1 MNPPQGVT
9 KTILRPGNGRDSPH
23 TGDTVIIDYTGYL
36 YDETRGEN
44 EYFMGTQCVPAN
56 ANNSPIYLPLLV
68 LACILGIPRL
78 EGSAKQLTDL

>member
-1 MNPPQGVT
+1 MNTPQGVT

-23 TGDTVIIDYTGYL
+23 TGDTVVIDYTGYL

-56 ANNSPIYLPLLV
+56 SKRLAHLPSIPSPSMN
-68 LACILGIPRL
+68 LGIPRL
-78 EGSAKQLTDL
+78 EGSVNS